1 MVMMMILVR
10 GEHGRTWGSPGCG
23 FYHDLRGDRTRTET
37 RTLRCMV
44 FSKCQT
50 LNLNYLCVCVCT
62 LEALGDVHTSVRYRV
77 VLDPPRD
84 ALNTVK
90 TVSKVNR
97 HLKSVVRRAARPARA
112 RAPPAAPRA
121 RALLTYL

>member
-1 MVMMMILVR
+1 MDARGGAQGVVFTMIFGVTVLGPR
-10 GEHGRTWGSPGCG
+10 RE
-23 FYHDLRGDRTRTET
+23 
-37 RTLRCMV
+37 RCVVLV

-62 LEALGDVHTSVRYRV
+62 LEAPGDVHTSVRYRV